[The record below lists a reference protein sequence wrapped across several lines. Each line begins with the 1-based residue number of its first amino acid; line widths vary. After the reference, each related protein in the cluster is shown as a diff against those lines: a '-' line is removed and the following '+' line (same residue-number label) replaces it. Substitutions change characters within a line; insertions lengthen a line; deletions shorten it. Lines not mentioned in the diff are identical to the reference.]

1 MSQLT
6 SLRSYLMTSGAL
18 PQPQPTAEFR
28 GPGPALPEPV
38 SQPQHR
44 AALRQPETLS
54 ATERHLPLP
63 PPTSAEAAAQAAR
76 RAYIHASIAAGV
88 NPLPLPGR

>member
-1 MSQLT
+1 MSPLS

-18 PQPQPTAEFR
+18 PQPQTTADFR
-28 GPGPALPEPV
+28 GTGLALAEPV

-44 AALRQPETLS
+44 TALRQPETLS
-54 ATERHLPLP
+54 ATERHLSLP
-63 PPTSAEAAAQAAR
+63 PPTTAEAAAEAAR